1 MFIKKSYINNLII
14 LSLFFSSIIPFF
26 VGCFFDFIIIPLL
39 FIYWILNWYLKKNI
53 NNLQLLIRLF
63 ILISILQL
71 IYSIAFSN
79 TSIFL
84 SFGIFSRISTFLI
97 IIDLIIINNKFNKIS
112 INFSKSLIY
121 SFVLYIILISNW
133 AIINNLLSIAP
144 RVGFPLYGGGI
155 DPHVL
160 GPAMVISFILFC
172 NIFSNP
178 RNFYIDD
185 SSISKIFLIYG
196 SFSTLITSILT
207 GSRGSLLIAT
217 GYVFFMFIYKFSDDY
232 KIKLKLNTKLY
243 YKNNFLNIVLIS
255 IGSSLIILILKFSK
269 DILKII
275 VRTFS
280 IVDLFTGQDV
290 SRTDVLSRT
299 FDTITESYN
308 YLLGGEYVRQTWD
321 NGVLFLVNNQGLIIC
336 LLFLLILY
344 KFLQYSSKFNKNASS
359 IIFSS
364 IIFTV
369 IASET
374 IFIPRFFI
382 IYLTTIYILMIPS
395 LIKNKKISISQ

>member
-1 MFIKKSYINNLII
+1 
-14 LSLFFSSIIPFF
+14 
-26 VGCFFDFIIIPLL
+26 
-39 FIYWILNWYLKKNI
+39 
-53 NNLQLLIRLF
+53 
-63 ILISILQL
+63 
-71 IYSIAFSN
+71 
-79 TSIFL
+79 
-84 SFGIFSRISTFLI
+84 
-97 IIDLIIINNKFNKIS
+97 
-112 INFSKSLIY
+112 
-121 SFVLYIILISNW
+121 
-133 AIINNLLSIAP
+133 
-144 RVGFPLYGGGI
+144 
-155 DPHVL
+155 
-160 GPAMVISFILFC
+160 
-172 NIFSNP
+172 
-178 RNFYIDD
+178 
-185 SSISKIFLIYG
+185 
-196 SFSTLITSILT
+196 
-207 GSRGSLLIAT
+207 
-217 GYVFFMFIYKFSDDY
+217 MFIYKFSDDY